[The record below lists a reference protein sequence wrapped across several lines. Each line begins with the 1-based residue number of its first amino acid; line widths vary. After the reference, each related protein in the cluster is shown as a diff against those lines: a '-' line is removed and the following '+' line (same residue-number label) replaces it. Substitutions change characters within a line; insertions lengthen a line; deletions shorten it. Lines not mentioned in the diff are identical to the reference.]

1 MAMRNGLTVAVLALL
16 LASGPATARKPAETG
31 TPAQIQQLM
40 ACRAMT
46 DSAQRLACFDRESAA
61 FQQAVAAKDLVFV
74 DRERAKATRRSLFGF
89 SMPSFG
95 GLFGDD
101 EDEDAIKQIESTVAS
116 AGRNGDG
123 GWTISLADKTTW
135 TQTNDAVLGLSP
147 KTGQKVVVKRGVM
160 GTYYLSVNGQPG
172 IKVKRVG

>member
-1 MAMRNGLTVAVLALL
+1 MRNGLTLAVLALL
-16 LASGPATARKPAETG
+16 LAGGPAMARKPAEAA

-101 EDEDAIKQIESTVAS
+101 DEDAIKQIESTVAS

-123 GWTISLADKTTW
+123 GWTISLADKTVW
-135 TQTNDAVLGLSP
+135 TQTNDAMLGLSP

-172 IKVKRVG
+172 IKVRRVG

>member
-1 MAMRNGLTVAVLALL
+1 MRNGLTMAVLALL
-16 LASGPATARKPAETG
+16 LAGGPAMARKPAETG

-46 DSAQRLACFDRESAA
+46 DSVQRLACFDRESAA

-101 EDEDAIKQIESTVAS
+101 DEDAVKQIESTVAS
-116 AGRNGDG
+116 SGRSPDG
-123 GWTISLADKTTW
+123 GWTITLADNSVWAQTDDTTL
-135 TQTNDAVLGLSP
+135 ALSP
-147 KTGQKVVVKRGVM
+147 RKGQKVVVRRGTL
-160 GTYYLSVNGQPG
+160 GSFHLSVNGQPG
-172 IKVKRVG
+172 LKVKRVG

>member
-1 MAMRNGLTVAVLALL
+1 MRNGLTVAVLALL
-16 LASGPATARKPAETG
+16 LASGPAMARKPVETS

-46 DSAQRLACFDRESAA
+46 DSTQRLACFDRESAA

-101 EDEDAIKQIESTVAS
+101 DEEAIKQVESTVAS

-123 GWTISLADKTTW
+123 GWTISLADKTVW
-135 TQTNDAVLGLSP
+135 TQTNDAMLARSP
-147 KTGQKVVVKRGVM
+147 KTGQKVVIKRGLL

-172 IKVKRVG
+172 LKVKRVG